1 MDSFVHLHSHSEYS
15 LLDGAARL
23 TDEKGKPGEL
33 LKRISDMKMP
43 ALAVTDHGNLY
54 GAIEFYQ
61 AAKAVNV
68 KPIIGCEMY
77 LAPKSRH
84 DRTSTKGQEDAYYH
98 FTLLARDDEGYQNLI
113 QLCSIG
119 FLEGYY
125 YKPRVDKEVLAKYSK
140 GLIALSGCLK
150 GELAEAVLRGKE
162 KDGVKVIEDYQAIF
176 GKENYYLELMDHG
189 ISDQK
194 RQNEKLIELSKKM
207 GVPLVATNDCHYV
220 KKEDAAAH
228 DALLCIGTGST
239 LVDPNRLK
247 FDEHEFYYKS
257 PEEMHALFSHCP
269 EATRE
274 TLKIAERCH
283 INIKLDQMLLPHY
296 EVPAGQTA
304 DGFVEKL
311 CLEGMQQRYGAEQ
324 VKHMERLKYELSV
337 IRKMGFSTYFLIVWD
352 FVHWAKNNG
361 VPVGPGRGS
370 GAGSIVSYVLGI
382 TDICPMKYGLLFE
395 RFLNP
400 DRRSMP
406 DLDIDFSDEGR
417 ERVIQ
422 YVRNKYGEKSV
433 AQIITFGSMLARLV
447 VRDVGRVMGFPLS
460 EVDRIAKLIPRELG
474 TTIEMARKNVPELQQ
489 ECKKNPEI
497 EKLLQT
503 AQRLEG
509 LKRHTGV
516 HAAGIVIAKGDL
528 TQYVPLA
535 KGAKD
540 VITTQYNDEALLK
553 LGMLKMDFL
562 GLRTLTVIDQACKLI
577 RTRGK
582 PDFDIRGIPLDDSA
596 TFKLLQDAKAIGV
609 FQLESTGMRD
619 LLRKLHPSI
628 FEEIIALIAL
638 YRPGPMGA
646 GMLEEFVKRKHNA
659 STIKYDHPI
668 LEPVLKE
675 TYGVILYQEQVMRI
689 SRDFAGFT
697 PGQADVLRKAMGK
710 KIPEE
715 IEKLRGLFMEGA
727 KAKDI
732 KEKTAHHVFEQIVTF
747 GGYGFNKSHS
757 TAYGLVSYQT
767 AYLKANYPIEFMAAL
782 LTSEIGHS
790 AIGKEEDSKLVVFI
804 NEAESMGL
812 KVLPPDVQKSFSAF
826 SIEPS
831 PGLTAPSPDGR
842 GTSEAQGE
850 GASAIR
856 FGLLAVKNV
865 GGGAVESIVEAR
877 KAGGS
882 FKSFEEFFQRVD
894 LHQANRKV
902 LESLVKAGA
911 FDVFSSISTQRSR
924 PHFLLEL
931 DSVMAR
937 TSKMQEEVQS
947 GQDSLF
953 GWDEMSKPKPAAKA
967 SAGLD
972 GKDPVAD
979 SRVGWSEH
987 ELLANEKEV
996 LGFYLSGH
1004 PLARFQSELNLF
1016 SSHRLSKLPSSGSTI
1031 RVAGMISNVRRMVT
1045 KAKKEPYARCRF
1057 EDLEGEVDM
1066 IVFPK
1071 AYASGISQLL
1081 KPSEMVVVT
1090 GKLNRRAEDG
1100 NPEILVEEMTL
1111 LGKAREQYVSELMV
1125 RMTSSGLEG
1134 NALEELK
1141 EVLARYP
1148 GRCRVCV
1155 EVDTPPQGSVVV
1167 ETDFNVKPTQEL
1179 FEEIEKRLGHESWKI
1194 TKIGR

>member
-33 LKRISDMKMP
+33 LNLVSEMKMP
-43 ALAVTDHGNLY
+43 ALAITDHGNLY

-61 AAKAVNV
+61 AAKAVGV

-77 LAPKSRH
+77 LAPKSRF
-84 DRTSTKGQEDAYYH
+84 DRTSERGQEDAFYH
-98 FTLLARDDEGYQNLI
+98 FTLLARDNEGYQNLI
-113 QLCSIG
+113 QLCSAG

-125 YKPRVDKEVLAKYSK
+125 YKPRVDKEILAKHGE
-140 GLIALSGCLK
+140 GLVALSGCLK
-150 GELAEAVLRGKE
+150 GELAQALLAGKDNEALKIVG
-162 KDGVKVIEDYQAIF
+162 DYQSIF

-189 ISDQK
+189 IADQK
-194 RQNEKLIELSKKM
+194 RQNEKLLELSKKT
-207 GVPLVATNDCHYV
+207 GVPLVATNDCHYLR
-220 KKEDAAAH
+220 KEDAPAH

-239 LVDPNRLK
+239 LVEPDRLR
-247 FDEHEFYYKS
+247 FEEQEFYYKS
-257 PEEMHALFSHCP
+257 PAEMYKLFSHCP
-269 EATRE
+269 DAVRR
-274 TLKIAERCH
+274 TLEIAERCTVD
-283 INIKLDQMLLPHY
+283 IKLDQMLLPHY
-296 EVPAGQTA
+296 EVPAGTTA
-304 DGFVEKL
+304 DAYLEKL
-311 CLEGMQQRYGAEQ
+311 CREGMQGRYGAEAAR
-324 VKHMERLKYELSV
+324 HEERLKYELSV

-352 FVHWAKNNG
+352 FVHWAKNNHI
-361 VPVGPGRGS
+361 PVGPGRGS
-370 GAGSIVSYVLGI
+370 GAGAIVSYALGI

-417 ERVIQ
+417 DRVIQ

-447 VRDVGRVMGFPLS
+447 VRDVGRVMGFPLA

-474 TTIEMARKNVPELQQ
+474 TTIEMARKNVPELQK
-489 ECKKNPEI
+489 ECKDNPEV
-497 EKLLQT
+497 EKLLAT

-553 LGMLKMDFL
+553 MGLLKMDFL
-562 GLRTLTVIDQACKLI
+562 GLRTLTVIHHASRLV
-577 RTRGK
+577 RERGK
-582 PDFDIRGIPLDDSA
+582 PDFDIRSIPLDDA
-596 TFKLLQDAKAIGV
+596 VTFKLLQEGKAIGL
-609 FQLESTGMRD
+609 FQLESSGMRD
-619 LLRKLHPSI
+619 LLRKLHPTVL
-628 FEEIIALIAL
+628 EDIIALNSL

-646 GMLEEFVKRKHNA
+646 GMLDEFVRRKHNA
-659 STIKYDHPI
+659 ASVKYDHAL
-668 LEPVLKE
+668 LEPILKE

-715 IEKLRGLFMEGA
+715 IEKLRGQFMEGA
-727 KAKDI
+727 RTKGI

-757 TAYGLVSYQT
+757 TAYSLVSYQT
-767 AYLKANYPIEFMAAL
+767 AYLKTNHPLEFMTAL

-804 NEAESMGL
+804 SEAEAMGI
-812 KVLPPDVQKSFSAF
+812 KVLPPDVQKSISEF
-826 SIEPS
+826 SIE
-831 PGLTAPSPDGR
+831 
-842 GTSEAQGE
+842 EN
-850 GASAIR
+850 AIR

-865 GGGAVESIVEAR
+865 GSGAVDSIVAARKEGGAFLSLEDFCRRI
-877 KAGGS
+877 
-882 FKSFEEFFQRVD
+882 D
-894 LHQANRKV
+894 LRLANRKV
-902 LESLVKAGA
+902 LESLIKAGA
-911 FDVFSSISTQRSR
+911 FDGFSSESAARLR
-924 PHFLLEL
+924 PRFLMDIDE
-931 DSVMAR
+931 VMAR
-937 TSKMQEEVQS
+937 ASKIREEAQS

-953 GWDEMSKPKPAAKA
+953 GWEEMTAG
-967 SAGLD
+967 SAD
-972 GKDPVAD
+972 GRIGVSA
-979 SRVGWSEH
+979 VQGQGGWSEQ
-987 ELLANEKEV
+987 ELLACEKEV

-1016 SSHRLSKLPSSGSTI
+1016 SSHRLNKLPSSGSAV
-1031 RVAGMISNVRRMVT
+1031 RLAGMISNVRRMVT
-1045 KAKKEPYARCRF
+1045 KARKEPYARCRF
-1057 EDLEGEVDM
+1057 EDLDGEVDM

-1071 AYASGISQLL
+1071 AYAAGISPLL
-1081 KPSEMVVVT
+1081 KPSAMVVVT

-1100 NPEILVEEMTL
+1100 NPEILVEDMVPLET
-1111 LGKAREQYVSELMV
+1111 AREQYVSELLV
-1125 RMTSSGLEG
+1125 RMSNPGLEEK
-1134 NALEELK
+1134 ALESLK
-1141 EVLARYP
+1141 GVLARYP
-1148 GRCRVCV
+1148 GRCRVCL
-1155 EVDTPPQGSVVV
+1155 EVATPPQGTVVV
-1167 ETDFNVKPTQEL
+1167 ETDVTVKPTQEL
-1179 FEEIEKRLGHESWKI
+1179 LAEIERCLGHESWKI
-1194 TKIGR
+1194 TKIGRQ

>member
-33 LKRISDMKMP
+33 LKRVAEMKMP
-43 ALAVTDHGNLY
+43 ALAITDHGNLY

-77 LAPKSRH
+77 LAPKSRT
-84 DRTSTKGQEDAYYH
+84 DRDSSKGQEDAYYH
-98 FTLLARDDEGYQNLI
+98 FTLLARDNEGYQNLI
-113 QLCSIG
+113 RLSSIG

-125 YKPRVDKEVLAKYSK
+125 YKPRVDKEVMAQYGK

-150 GELAEAVLRGKE
+150 GELAQALLAGKE
-162 KDGVKVIEDYQAIF
+162 KEALKIVDDYQNIF

-189 ISDQK
+189 IADQK
-194 RQNEKLIELSKKM
+194 RQNAMLLELSKKT
-207 GVPLVATNDCHYV
+207 GVKLVATNDCHYLR
-220 KKEDAAAH
+220 KEDAGAH

-239 LVDPNRLK
+239 LVEPNRLR
-247 FDEHEFYYKS
+247 FEEHEFYYKS
-257 PEEMHALFSHCP
+257 PEEMYALFKHCP
-269 EATRE
+269 EAVRQSLE
-274 TLKIAERCH
+274 IAERC
-283 INIKLDQMLLPHY
+283 NVDIKLDQMLLPHY
-296 EVPAGQTA
+296 DVPSGENA
-304 DGFVEKL
+304 DAFLEKL
-311 CLEGMQQRYGAEQ
+311 CLEGMQRRYGEGQ
-324 VKHMERLKYELSV
+324 TKYMERFRYELSV

-352 FVHWAKNNG
+352 FVLWAKTNG

-370 GAGSIVSYVLGI
+370 GAGSIVSYALGI

-406 DLDIDFSDEGR
+406 DLDIDFSDGGR
-417 ERVIQ
+417 DRVIQ

-447 VRDVGRVMGFPLS
+447 VRDVGRVMGFPLA

-489 ECKKNPEI
+489 ECKNNPEV

-540 VITTQYNDEALLK
+540 VITTQFNDEALLK
-553 LGMLKMDFL
+553 MGLLKMDFL
-562 GLRTLTVIDQACKLI
+562 GLRTLTVIDHACRLV
-577 RTRGK
+577 RERHK
-582 PDFDIRGIPLDDSA
+582 PDFDLKTIPLDDPA
-596 TFKLLQDAKAIGV
+596 TFKLLQDAKASGV
-609 FQLESTGMRD
+609 FQLESSGMRD
-619 LLRKLHPSI
+619 LLRKLHPSV

-646 GMLEEFVKRKHNA
+646 GMLEEFVKRKHNP

-668 LEPVLKE
+668 LEPILNE

-727 KAKDI
+727 KAKQI
-732 KEKTAHHVFEQIVTF
+732 KEKTAHQVFEQIVTF

-767 AYLKANYPIEFMAAL
+767 AYLKANYPIEFMTAL

-804 NEAESMGL
+804 SEADAMGI
-812 KVLPPDVQKSFSAF
+812 KVLPPDVQKSFSDF
-826 SIEPS
+826 SIE
-831 PGLTAPSPDGR
+831 
-842 GTSEAQGE
+842 EN
-850 GASAIR
+850 AIR

-865 GGGAVESIVEAR
+865 GTGAVDSIVEAR
-877 KAGGS
+877 KTGGA
-882 FKSFEEFFQRVD
+882 FQSFEEFFQRID
-894 LHQANRKV
+894 LRQANRKV
-902 LESLVKAGA
+902 LESLIKAGA
-911 FDVFSSISTQRSR
+911 FDGFSSEPPQRSR
-924 PHFLLEL
+924 ARFLREL
-931 DSVMAR
+931 DGVMAR
-937 TSKMQEEVQS
+937 SSKMREEAQS

-953 GWDEMSKPKPAAKA
+953 GWKEMAPAKPK
-967 SAGLD
+967 SNNSSDTQGMERS
-972 GKDPVAD
+972 GAD
-979 SRVGWSEH
+979 TRIGWSEH
-987 ELLANEKEV
+987 ELLACEKEV

-1016 SSHRLSKLPSSGSTI
+1016 SSHRLGKLPSSGSAVRI
-1031 RVAGMISNVRRMVT
+1031 AGMISNVRRLVT

-1057 EDLEGEVDM
+1057 EDLEGEVDL

-1071 AYASGISQLL
+1071 AYASGISQYL

-1090 GKLNRRAEDG
+1090 GKVNRREEDG
-1100 NPEILVEEMTL
+1100 TPEVLVEEMAL
-1111 LGKAREQYVSELMV
+1111 LSKAREQYVSELLV
-1125 RMTSSGLEG
+1125 RMSSPGVEQNVLED
-1134 NALEELK
+1134 LRD
-1141 EVLARYP
+1141 VLSRYP
-1148 GRCRVCV
+1148 GRCRICL
-1155 EVDTPPQGSVVV
+1155 EVDTPPQGTVIV
-1167 ETDFNVKPTQEL
+1167 ETDVTVKPTQEL

>member
-15 LLDGAARL
+15 LLDGACRL

-33 LKRISDMKMP
+33 LKRIAEMKMP

-61 AAKAVNV
+61 AAKAVHV

-77 LAPKSRH
+77 LAPKSRL
-84 DRTSTKGQEDAYYH
+84 DRDSTKGQEDAYYH
-98 FTLLARDDEGYQNLI
+98 FTLLARDNEGYQNLI

-125 YKPRVDKEVLAKYSK
+125 YKPRVDKEVLAKHGK

-150 GELAEAVLRGKE
+150 GELAQALLAE
-162 KDGVKVIEDYQAIF
+162 KDKEALKIVDDYQNIF

-189 ISDQK
+189 IADQK
-194 RQNEKLIELSKKM
+194 RQNEKLLELSKKT
-207 GVPLVATNDCHYV
+207 GVPLVVTNDCHYLR
-220 KKEDAAAH
+220 KEDAAAH

-239 LVDPNRLK
+239 LVEPNRLR
-247 FDEHEFYYKS
+247 FEEQEFYYKT
-257 PEEMHALFSHCP
+257 PEEMYALFKHCP
-269 EATRE
+269 EAVRR
-274 TLKIAERCH
+274 TLEIAERCTVD
-283 INIKLDQMLLPHY
+283 IKLDQMLLPHY
-296 EVPAGQTA
+296 EVPSKQSA
-304 DGFVEKL
+304 DAYLEKL
-311 CLEGMQQRYGAEQ
+311 CLEGMQHRYGSEQ
-324 VKHMERLKYELSV
+324 GNYMERLRYELSV
-337 IRKMGFSTYFLIVWD
+337 IHKMGFSTYFLIVWD
-352 FVHWAKNNG
+352 FVHWAKKNG

-370 GAGSIVSYVLGI
+370 GAGSIVSYALGI

-406 DLDIDFSDEGR
+406 DLDIDFSDGGR
-417 ERVIQ
+417 ERVIE

-447 VRDVGRVMGFPLS
+447 VRDVGRVMGFPLA

-474 TTIEMARKNVPELQQ
+474 TTIEMARKNVPELQL
-489 ECKKNPEI
+489 ECKQNPEV

-553 LGMLKMDFL
+553 LGLLKIDFL
-562 GLRTLTVIDQACKLI
+562 GLRTLTVIEDACRLV
-577 RTRGK
+577 RERHM
-582 PDFDIRGIPLDDSA
+582 PDFDLKSIPLDDPA
-596 TFKLLQDAKAIGV
+596 TFKLLQEAKAIGV
-609 FQLESTGMRD
+609 FQLESSGMRD
-619 LLRKLHPSI
+619 LLRRLRPNV

-646 GMLEEFVKRKHNA
+646 GMLEEFVKRKHNP
-659 STIKYDHPI
+659 SMIRYDHPV
-668 LEPVLKE
+668 LEPILKE

-689 SRDFAGFT
+689 SRDFANFS

-727 KAKDI
+727 EAKEI
-732 KEKTAHHVFEQIVTF
+732 KVRTAHQVFEQIVTF

-757 TAYGLVSYQT
+757 TAYGLISYQT
-767 AYLKANYPIEFMAAL
+767 AYLKANYPIEFMTAL

-790 AIGKEEDSKLVVFI
+790 AVGKEEDSKLVNFI
-804 NEAESMGL
+804 SEAEAMGI
-812 KVLPPDVQKSFSAF
+812 KVLPPDVQKSFSDF
-826 SIEPS
+826 SIE
-831 PGLTAPSPDGR
+831 DN
-842 GTSEAQGE
+842 
-850 GASAIR
+850 AIR

-865 GGGAVESIVEAR
+865 GSGAVDSIVDSR
-877 KAGGS
+877 RTHGP
-882 FKSFEEFFQRVD
+882 FKSFEEFFQRID
-894 LHQANRKV
+894 LRLANRKV
-902 LESLVKAGA
+902 LESLIKAGA
-911 FDVFSSISTQRSR
+911 FDFFATESPQRSR
-924 PHFLLEL
+924 ARFLMEL
-931 DSVMAR
+931 DGVMTR
-937 TSKMQEEVQS
+937 SSRMREEVQS

-953 GWDEMSKPKPAAKA
+953 GWQEMSPAKTNGACERA
-967 SAGLD
+967 SGRNGD
-972 GKDPVAD
+972 TD

-987 ELLANEKEV
+987 ELLACEKEV

-1016 SSHRLSKLPSSGSTI
+1016 SSHRLNKLPSSGSVV
-1031 RVAGMISNVRRMVT
+1031 RVAGMLSNVRRLVT

-1057 EDLEGEVDM
+1057 EDLEGEVDL

-1071 AYASGISQLL
+1071 AYASGISQYL

-1090 GKLNRRAEDG
+1090 GKVNRRAEDG
-1100 NPEILVEEMTL
+1100 NPEILVEEMAL
-1111 LGKAREQYVSELMV
+1111 LGKAREQYVSELLV
-1125 RMTSSGLEG
+1125 RMASPGVEGTILED
-1134 NALEELK
+1134 LK
-1141 EVLARYP
+1141 EVLSRYP
-1148 GRCRVCV
+1148 GRCRVCL
-1155 EVDTPPQGSVVV
+1155 EVATPSQGTVIV
-1167 ETDFNVKPTQEL
+1167 ETDVTVKPTQEL

-1194 TKIGR
+1194 TKIGRQ